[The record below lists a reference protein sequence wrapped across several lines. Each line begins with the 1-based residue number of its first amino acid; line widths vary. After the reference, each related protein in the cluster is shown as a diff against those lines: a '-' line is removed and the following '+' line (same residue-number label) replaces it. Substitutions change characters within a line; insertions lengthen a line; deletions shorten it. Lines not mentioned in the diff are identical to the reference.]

1 MSFTNIKPK
10 GQTQSG
16 FTIVELLIV
25 VVVIAILAA
34 ITIVS
39 YNGITNRANATSA
52 QETASTVQ
60 KKAELFNTDCASPS
74 TCKGYPVS
82 LSDLTGAPTGS
93 SYFIGGGVSPTAN
106 PGVAPTASNGKNTV
120 QYIPCGTFTSGQS
133 STPATNV
140 TAVAGAKIN
149 YWAFSGATVTT
160 ISVGDTSGT
169 CATS

>member
-1 MSFTNIKPK
+1 MSFTNIKLK

-16 FTIVELLIV
+16 FTIVELLVV

-34 ITIVS
+34 ITIVA

-82 LSDLTGAPTGS
+82 LADLTGAPTGS
-93 SYFIGGGVSPTAN
+93 SYFIGGGINSS
-106 PGVAPTASNGKNTV
+106 GVATAPSASNGKNTV
-120 QYIPCGTFTSGQS
+120 QYIPCGTFSSGTAS
-133 STPATNV
+133 ANL

-149 YWAFSGATVTT
+149 YWAFSGSTVTT